1 MDSIQLNNE
10 TLSSHDRNNIQ
21 LFSSPEF
28 GRIRT
33 VTDNDGIYF
42 VGKDVAEVLGY
53 TDTTQA
59 LRKHVDDED
68 KLTRQFNGSGQN
80 RNMVVINES
89 GLYSLVLSSKLP
101 SAKRFKRWITSEVL
115 PALRRQGG
123 YMLTDANETPEQ
135 VMARALKIADEALK
149 RKDALIDELKPKA
162 LFADAVSVSKHT
174 CLVGE
179 LAKLMRQNGVDIG
192 QNRLFERLRQDGY
205 LCRHGSNHNVPTQ
218 RAVDAGLF
226 VIKETVIPHADGH
239 TTLQRTPKVTGKG
252 QRYFIEKYVLNG
264 GNACAAQTNC

>member
-1 MDSIQLNNE
+1 MKY
-10 TLSSHDRNNIQ
+10 IQ
-21 LFSSPEF
+21 LFTSAEF
-28 GRIRT
+28 GDIRT
-33 VTDNDGIYF
+33 IKDAEAVYF
-42 VGKDVAEVLGY
+42 VGKDVAEILGY
-53 TDTTQA
+53 TNTRKA
-59 LRKHVDDED
+59 LADHVDPED
-68 KLTRQFNGSGQN
+68 KKDGVTIRDSIGRDQTP
-80 RNMVVINES
+80 VVINES

-123 YMLTDANETPEQ
+123 YMLTSENETPEQ
-135 VMARALKIADEALK
+135 IMARALKIADEALK

-162 LFADAVSVSKHT
+162 LFCDAVSVSKNT

-179 LAKLMRQNGVDIG
+179 LAKLMRQNGLDIG

-205 LCRHGSNHNVPTQ
+205 LCKYGSNHNVPTQ
-218 RAVDAGLF
+218 RAVDMGLL
-226 VIKETVIPHADGH
+226 VIKESTIHHADGH

-264 GNACAAQTNC
+264 GNVCAATISC

>member
-1 MDSIQLNNE
+1 M
-10 TLSSHDRNNIQ
+10 NNIQ
-21 LFSSPEF
+21 LFTSAEF
-28 GRIRT
+28 GDIRT
-33 VTDNDGIYF
+33 IKDAEAVYF
-42 VGKDVAEVLGY
+42 VGKDVAEILGY
-53 TDTTQA
+53 TNPSKA
-59 LRKHVDDED
+59 LADHVDPED
-68 KLTRQFNGSGQN
+68 KLNNETLLSLGQ
-80 RNMVVINES
+80 RGGWLINES

-123 YMLTDANETPEQ
+123 YMLTSENETPEQ
-135 VMARALKIADEALK
+135 IMARALKIADEALK
-149 RKDALIDELKPKA
+149 RKDALIEELTPKA
-162 LFADAVSVSKHT
+162 LFCDAVSVSKNT
-174 CLVGE
+174 CLIGE

-218 RAVDAGLF
+218 RSLDLGLF
-226 VIKETVIPHADGH
+226 VIKETVISHADGH

-264 GNACAAQTNC
+264 GNVCAATISC

>member
-1 MDSIQLNNE
+1 M
-10 TLSSHDRNNIQ
+10 NNIQ
-21 LFSSPEF
+21 LFTSAEF
-28 GRIRT
+28 GDIRT
-33 VTDNDGIYF
+33 IKDADAIYF

-53 TDTTQA
+53 ADTNKA
-59 LRKHVDDED
+59 IAMHVDAED
-68 KLTRQFNGSGQN
+68 KLNDKTASSLGQ
-80 RNMVVINES
+80 RGGWLINES

-123 YMLTDANETPEQ
+123 YMLTNENETPEQ
-135 VMARALKIADEALK
+135 IMARALKIADEALK

-162 LFADAVSVSKHT
+162 LFADAVSVSKNT

-192 QNRLFERLRQDGY
+192 QNRLFARLRHDGY
-205 LCRHGSNHNVPTQ
+205 LGRHGRNHNVPTQ
-218 RAVDAGLF
+218 RAVELGLF
-226 VIKETVIPHADGH
+226 VSVERLISHPDGH
-239 TTLQRTPKVTGKG
+239 TTLQRTPMVTGKG

-264 GNACAAQTNC
+264 GNVCAATISC

>member
-1 MDSIQLNNE
+1 M
-10 TLSSHDRNNIQ
+10 TNIQ
-21 LFSSPEF
+21 LFTSAEF
-28 GRIRT
+28 GDIRT
-33 VTDNDGIYF
+33 IKDADTIYF

-53 TDTTQA
+53 TDTDKA
-59 LRKHVDDED
+59 IRNHVDDED
-68 KLTRQFNGSGQN
+68 KLTRQFSGSGQA
-80 RNMVVINES
+80 RGMVVINES

-123 YMLTDANETPEQ
+123 YMLTDKNETPEQ
-135 VMARALKIADEALK
+135 IMARALKIADEALK

-162 LFADAVSVSKHT
+162 LFCDAVSVSKNT
-174 CLVGE
+174 CLIGE

-218 RAVDAGLF
+218 RAVDLGLF
-226 VIKETVIPHADGH
+226 VIKETVISHADGH

-264 GNACAAQTNC
+264 GNACAATISC

>member
-1 MDSIQLNNE
+1 MSIQLFN
-10 TLSSHDRNNIQ
+10 
-21 LFSSPEF
+21 SPEF
-28 GRIRT
+28 GQIRT
-33 VTDNDGIYF
+33 ITENDDIYF
-42 VGKDVAEVLGY
+42 VGKDVAEILGY
-53 TDTTQA
+53 ADTDKA
-59 LRKHVDDED
+59 IRNHVDEED
-68 KLTRQFNGSGQN
+68 KLTRQFSGSGQA
-80 RNMVVINES
+80 RSMVTINES

-123 YMLTDANETPEQ
+123 YMLTSENETPEQ
-135 VMARALKIADEALK
+135 IMARALKIADEALK

-162 LFADAVSVSKHT
+162 LFCDAVSVSKNT
-174 CLVGE
+174 CLIGE

-218 RAVDAGLF
+218 RAVDLGLF
-226 VIKETVIPHADGH
+226 VIKETVISHADGH

-264 GNACAAQTNC
+264 GNVCAATISC

>member
-1 MDSIQLNNE
+1 M
-10 TLSSHDRNNIQ
+10 NNIQ
-21 LFSSPEF
+21 LFTSAEF
-28 GRIRT
+28 GDIRT
-33 VTDNDGIYF
+33 IKDADTIYF
-42 VGKDVAEVLGY
+42 VGKDVAEILGY
-53 TDTTQA
+53 TNPSKA
-59 LRKHVDDED
+59 LADHVDPED
-68 KLTRQFNGSGQN
+68 KLNNETLLSLGQ
-80 RNMVVINES
+80 RGGWLINES

-123 YMLTDANETPEQ
+123 YMLTNENETPEQ
-135 VMARALKIADEALK
+135 IMARALKIADEALK

-162 LFADAVSVSKHT
+162 LFADALSVSKNT

-218 RAVDAGLF
+218 RSLDLGLF
-226 VIKETVIPHADGH
+226 VIKENVIPHADGH
-239 TTLQRTPKVTGKG
+239 TTLHRTPKVTGKG
-252 QRYFIEKYVLNG
+252 QRYFMDKYVLNG
-264 GNACAAQTNC
+264 GNVCAATISC

>member
-1 MDSIQLNNE
+1 MSIQLFN
-10 TLSSHDRNNIQ
+10 
-21 LFSSPEF
+21 SPEF
-28 GRIRT
+28 GQIRT
-33 VTDNDGIYF
+33 ITENDDIYF

-53 TDTTQA
+53 ANTRDA
-59 LRKHVDDED
+59 LSNHVDEED
-68 KLTRQFNGSGQN
+68 KQVLTSGTTTLANIPN
-80 RNMVVINES
+80 RGLTVINES

-115 PALRRQGG
+115 PTLRRQGG
-123 YMLTDANETPEQ
+123 YMLTNENETPEQ
-135 VMARALKIADEALK
+135 IMARALKIADEALK

-162 LFADAVSVSKHT
+162 LFCDAVSVSKNT
-174 CLVGE
+174 CLIGE

-218 RAVDAGLF
+218 RAVDLGLF
-226 VIKETVIPHADGH
+226 VIKETVISHADGH

-264 GNACAAQTNC
+264 GNVCAATISC

>member
-1 MDSIQLNNE
+1 M
-10 TLSSHDRNNIQ
+10 NNIQ
-21 LFSSPEF
+21 LFTSAEF
-28 GRIRT
+28 GDIRT
-33 VTDNDGIYF
+33 IKDADAVYF
-42 VGKDVAEVLGY
+42 VGKDVAEILGY
-53 TDTTQA
+53 TNTRKA
-59 LRKHVDDED
+59 LADHVDPED
-68 KLTRQFNGSGQN
+68 KGVTKCDTPGGAQD
-80 RNMVVINES
+80 VTTVNES

-123 YMLTDANETPEQ
+123 YMLTSENETPEQ
-135 VMARALKIADEALK
+135 IMARALKIADEALK

-162 LFADAVSVSKHT
+162 LFCDAVSVSKNT
-174 CLVGE
+174 CLIGE

-218 RAVDAGLF
+218 RAVDLGLF
-226 VIKETVIPHADGH
+226 VIKETVISHADGH

-252 QRYFIEKYVLNG
+252 QRYFIEKYILNG
-264 GNACAAQTNC
+264 GNACAATISC

>member
-1 MDSIQLNNE
+1 M
-10 TLSSHDRNNIQ
+10 NNIQ
-21 LFSSPEF
+21 LFTSAEF
-28 GRIRT
+28 GDIRT
-33 VTDNDGIYF
+33 IKDADAIYF
-42 VGKDVAEVLGY
+42 VGKDVAEILGY
-53 TDTTQA
+53 TNPSKA
-59 LRKHVDDED
+59 LADHVDPED
-68 KLTRQFNGSGQN
+68 KLNNETLLSLGQ
-80 RNMVVINES
+80 RGGWLINES

-135 VMARALKIADEALK
+135 IMARALKIADEALK

-162 LFADAVSVSKHT
+162 LFADAVSVSKNT

-192 QNRLFERLRQDGY
+192 QNRLFARLRHDGY
-205 LCRHGSNHNVPTQ
+205 LGRHGSNHNVPTQ
-218 RAVDAGLF
+218 RSLDLGLF
-226 VIKETVIPHADGH
+226 VIKENVIPHADGH

-264 GNACAAQTNC
+264 GNACAAPISC

>member
-1 MDSIQLNNE
+1 MSIQLFN
-10 TLSSHDRNNIQ
+10 
-21 LFSSPEF
+21 SPEF
-28 GRIRT
+28 GQIRT
-33 VTDNDGIYF
+33 ITENDDIYF

-53 TDTTQA
+53 TNTRKA
-59 LRKHVDDED
+59 LADHVDPED
-68 KLTRQFNGSGQN
+68 KKDGVTIRDSIGRDQTP
-80 RNMVVINES
+80 VVINES

-123 YMLTDANETPEQ
+123 YMLTSENETPEQ
-135 VMARALKIADEALK
+135 IMARALKIADEALK

-162 LFADAVSVSKHT
+162 LFADAVSVSKNT

-218 RAVDAGLF
+218 RSLDLGLF
-226 VIKETVIPHADGH
+226 VIKENVIPHADGH
-239 TTLQRTPKVTGKG
+239 TTLHRTPKVTGKG

-264 GNACAAQTNC
+264 GNACAAPISC

>member
-1 MDSIQLNNE
+1 MKY
-10 TLSSHDRNNIQ
+10 IQ
-21 LFSSPEF
+21 LFTSAEF
-28 GRIRT
+28 GDIRT
-33 VTDNDGIYF
+33 IKDADAIYF

-53 TDTTQA
+53 TNTRKA
-59 LRKHVDDED
+59 LADHVDPED
-68 KLTRQFNGSGQN
+68 KKDGVTIRDSIGRDQTP
-80 RNMVVINES
+80 VVINES

-123 YMLTDANETPEQ
+123 YMLTDKNETPEQ
-135 VMARALKIADEALK
+135 IMARALKIADEALK

-162 LFADAVSVSKHT
+162 LFCDAVSVSKNT
-174 CLVGE
+174 CLIGE

-218 RAVDAGLF
+218 RAVDLGLF
-226 VIKETVIPHADGH
+226 VIKETVISHADGH

-264 GNACAAQTNC
+264 GNACAATISC

>member
-1 MDSIQLNNE
+1 M
-10 TLSSHDRNNIQ
+10 NNIQ
-21 LFSSPEF
+21 LFTSAEF
-28 GRIRT
+28 GDIRT
-33 VTDNDGIYF
+33 IKDADAIYF
-42 VGKDVAEVLGY
+42 VGKDVAEILGY
-53 TDTTQA
+53 TNTRKA
-59 LRKHVDDED
+59 LADHVDPED
-68 KLTRQFNGSGQN
+68 KKDGVTIRDSIGRDQTP
-80 RNMVVINES
+80 VVINES

-123 YMLTDANETPEQ
+123 YMLTSENETPEQ
-135 VMARALKIADEALK
+135 IMARALKIADEALK

-162 LFADAVSVSKHT
+162 LFCDAVSVSKNT
-174 CLVGE
+174 CLIGE

-218 RAVDAGLF
+218 RAVDLGLF
-226 VIKETVIPHADGH
+226 VIKETVISHADGH

-264 GNACAAQTNC
+264 GNVCAATISC

>member
-1 MDSIQLNNE
+1 MSIQLFNG
-10 TLSSHDRNNIQ
+10 
-21 LFSSPEF
+21 PEF
-28 GRIRT
+28 GQIRT
-33 VTDNDGIYF
+33 ITENDDIYF

-53 TDTTQA
+53 TNTRKA
-59 LRKHVDDED
+59 LADHVDPED
-68 KLTRQFNGSGQN
+68 KKDGVTIRDSIGRDQTP
-80 RNMVVINES
+80 VVINES

-123 YMLTDANETPEQ
+123 YMLTSENETPEQ
-135 VMARALKIADEALK
+135 IMARALKIADEALK

-162 LFADAVSVSKHT
+162 LFADAVSVSKNT

-218 RAVDAGLF
+218 RSLDLGLF
-226 VIKETVIPHADGH
+226 VIKENVIPHADGH
-239 TTLQRTPKVTGKG
+239 TTLHRTPKVTGKG

-264 GNACAAQTNC
+264 GNACAAPISC